1 MKRPVLQRLALS
13 TLPLAL
19 AACAVQRPPAAV
31 QAPAPAAWHAPL
43 PHQGSVADLADWWQ
57 RHSDPLLGALIVD
70 AQALSPTVA
79 EAGARLAQA
88 RAQQT
93 AARAA
98 LLPSLDAQASASRG
112 FNEQVRGVATTA
124 QAGLQAGWEIDLFGR
139 NAAVADAARE
149 RLAGAQAQ
157 WHEARV
163 SVAAETA
170 LQYSNWHHCARQL
183 QVAQADARSRGET
196 ARLTRESERA
206 GFTAPAT
213 AALATA
219 SQADSAVRA
228 EQQRLQCEVIVKT
241 LVALTGRDEPL
252 LRSQLA
258 AAPPLHPPEQLFS
271 IDGLPAQT
279 LAQRPDVY
287 AAEREVAAASAEVGD
302 AQAQRYPRLTL
313 SGTIGRGL
321 VRTAGV
327 QATSNT
333 WSIGPL
339 AVTLPLFDGG
349 RRAAQ
354 VDAARARYDSAAQAY
369 RAQVRQAVSEV
380 EQALARLDS
389 TARRSTDARRAA
401 EDYRRSFIATQERW
415 RAGLA
420 SLVELEDARRTA
432 LASDTAVVAL
442 EQERMAAWVALYR
455 AAGGG
460 WTPEVDAPAAQTSTQ
475 ATTTPPSSSH

>member
-139 NAAVADAARE
+139 NAAVAEAARE

-252 LRSQLA
+252 LRTQLA

-271 IDGLPAQT
+271 IDGLPGSPLDPSSTSDGTTSRLALDATRGPDFHGIRAT
-279 LAQRPDVY
+279 LSPESRAR
-287 AAEREVAAASAEVGD
+287 AAAILAG
-302 AQAQRYPRLTL
+302 AQP
-313 SGTIGRGL
+313 
-321 VRTAGV
+321 
-327 QATSNT
+327 
-333 WSIGPL
+333 
-339 AVTLPLFDGG
+339 
-349 RRAAQ
+349 
-354 VDAARARYDSAAQAY
+354 
-369 RAQVRQAVSEV
+369 
-380 EQALARLDS
+380 
-389 TARRSTDARRAA
+389 
-401 EDYRRSFIATQERW
+401 
-415 RAGLA
+415 
-420 SLVELEDARRTA
+420 
-432 LASDTAVVAL
+432 
-442 EQERMAAWVALYR
+442 
-455 AAGGG
+455 
-460 WTPEVDAPAAQTSTQ
+460 
-475 ATTTPPSSSH
+475 